1 MSSVWTAVRR
11 VLVGSPL
18 PSWRAVHERLPKVLA
33 LPILASDALSSVA
46 YSGEEML
53 LILVLAGSLAIQSPT
68 LLWLSIAIVTLLA
81 IVATSY
87 RQTIHAYPSGGGAYT
102 VAKENLGVNYGL
114 TAGAALVVGYTLT
127 VAVSVAAGVAA
138 LISAFPTLAEYRVL
152 LGIAGIALITLGNL
166 RGVRESGLLFA
177 FPTYVFIGSAL
188 TLIVLGIYRLQ
199 TTGLVVPSAELAA
212 APVQG
217 LTLLLI
223 LRAFSGGCTIMTGTE
238 AISNAVPNF
247 RPPQSR
253 NAGITLAAMAVIL
266 SVMFLGTNW
275 IIWRT
280 GVLPTHDQTVIS
292 QIARAVFGTTWFY
305 YLLQI
310 STTLILILA
319 ANTAYAGFPWLASV
333 MARDRYM
340 PRQLFNVGDRLVFS
354 NAILLLSFLSAVLI
368 VVFQGDTHRLIPLYA
383 VGVFL
388 SFTLSQAG
396 MVRHATRFKRPGWQR
411 SALISGTGS
420 VVTGIVTL
428 VVGATRFT
436 GGAWISILLIIAVVI
451 GARKIHS
458 HYINVGNQLR
468 LSDQDSFVPMRN
480 TVLVLT
486 PSLHKGILPA
496 LEYGQTISGDV
507 RAIHIETDPIDTELM
522 IERWDTWG
530 GGIPLV
536 ILESPYR
543 SLLGPL
549 LEYLEQ
555 VKVERENH
563 RVTVVIPEFVP
574 VKWWHK
580 ILHNQ
585 SGLILK
591 IALLFRRDII
601 TANVRYY
608 LER

>member
-1 MSSVWTAVRR
+1 M
-11 VLVGSPL
+11 
-18 PSWRAVHERLPKVLA
+18 
-33 LPILASDALSSVA
+33 
-46 YSGEEML
+46 
-53 LILVLAGSLAIQSPT
+53 
-68 LLWLSIAIVTLLA
+68 
-81 IVATSY
+81 
-87 RQTIHAYPSGGGAYT
+87 
-102 VAKENLGVNYGL
+102 
-114 TAGAALVVGYTLT
+114 
-127 VAVSVAAGVAA
+127 
-138 LISAFPTLAEYRVL
+138 
-152 LGIAGIALITLGNL
+152 
-166 RGVRESGLLFA
+166 
-177 FPTYVFIGSAL
+177 PTYVFIASAFAL
-188 TLIVLGIYRLQ
+188 VVLGMYKLETQ
-199 TTGLVVPSAELAA
+199 GLSVPSSAHVPEA
-212 APVQG
+212 VQG
-217 LTLLLI
+217 LTLFLV
-223 LRAFSGGCTIMTGTE
+223 LRAFSGGCAIMTGTE

-247 RPPQSR
+247 RPPESR
-253 NAGITLAAMAVIL
+253 NASTTLAAMAVIL
-266 SVMFLGTNW
+266 SAMFIGTNW
-275 IIWRT
+275 LAWQT
-280 GVLPTHDQTVIS
+280 GVVPAHNETIIS
-292 QIARAVFGTTWFY
+292 QLARAVFGASWFY

-310 STTLILILA
+310 ATTLILILA

-340 PRQLFNVGDRLVFS
+340 PRQLYNVGDRLVFS
-354 NAILLLSFLSAVLI
+354 NAILLLSALSALLI

-396 MVRHATRFKRPGWQR
+396 MVQHTLRHRAEGWR
-411 SALISGTGS
+411 SSALISAVGAI
-420 VVTGIVTL
+420 VTGIVTL
-428 VVGATRFT
+428 VVGVTRFT
-436 GGAWISILLIIAVVI
+436 SGAWIVIVVI
-451 GARKIHS
+451 PA
-458 HYINVGNQLR
+458 VGSQLR
-468 LSDQDSFVPMRN
+468 LSEQDRFVPMRN
-480 TVLVLT
+480 TVIVLT

-522 IERWDTWG
+522 IDRWDSWG

-563 RVTVVIPEFVP
+563 RVTVIIPEFVP

-601 TANVRYY
+601 TTNVRYY

>member
-1 MSSVWTAVRR
+1 MWAFLRR
-11 VLVGSPL
+11 LLVGSPL
-18 PSWRAVHERLPKVLA
+18 PSWRAVYERLPKVLA

-46 YSGEEML
+46 YAGEEIL
-53 LILVLAGSLAIQSPT
+53 LVLILAGSVAIQSPAFMGI
-68 LLWLSIAIVTLLA
+68 SIAIVTLLA

-87 RQTIHAYPSGGGAYT
+87 RQTIMAYPAGGGAYT
-102 VAKENLGVNYGL
+102 VAKENLGVVCGL
-114 TAGAALVVGYTLT
+114 TAGAALVIGYTLT

-138 LISAFPTLAEYRVL
+138 LIAAFPELAEHRVN

-166 RGVRESGLLFA
+166 RGVRESGFLFA
-177 FPTYVFIGSAL
+177 LPTYVFIAGMFSLIAL
-188 TLIVLGIYRLQ
+188 GVYRHE
-199 TTGLVVPSAELAA
+199 TTGLMVPSSALVPL
-212 APVQG
+212 PVQG
-217 LTLLLI
+217 LTLFLV
-223 LRAFSGGCTIMTGTE
+223 LRAFSGGCAIMTGTE

-247 RPPQSR
+247 RPPESR
-253 NAGITLAAMAVIL
+253 NASTTLAAMAVIL
-266 SVMFLGTNW
+266 SLMFIGTNW
-275 IIWRT
+275 LAWKT
-280 GVLPTHDQTVIS
+280 GVIPIHNETVIS
-292 QIARAVFGTTWFY
+292 QLARSVFGTTWFY

-310 STTLILILA
+310 ATTLILILA

-340 PRQLFNVGDRLVFS
+340 PRQLYNVGDRLVFS
-354 NAILLLSFLSAVLI
+354 NAIILLSVLSALLI

-383 VGVFL
+383 VAVFL

-396 MVRHATRFKRPGWQR
+396 MVKHTMRFKHAGWRR
-411 SALISGTGS
+411 SVLISGVGA
-420 VVTGIVTL
+420 VATGIVTL
-428 VVGATRFT
+428 VVGTTRFA
-436 GGAWISILLIIAVVI
+436 GGAWIVIVLIPFLLLLFMRIHKHYIAV
-451 GARKIHS
+451 GS
-458 HYINVGNQLR
+458 QLR
-468 LSDQDSFVPMRN
+468 LSDQDKFIPMKN

-496 LEYGQTISGDV
+496 LEYGKTISGDV
-507 RAIHIETDPIDTELM
+507 RAIHIETDPVDTQLM

-543 SLLGPL
+543 SLLSPL
-549 LEYLEQ
+549 LEYLEA
-555 VKVERENH
+555 VKVERADH

-574 VKWWHK
+574 ARWWQG

-591 IALLFRRDII
+591 IALMFRRDII
-601 TANVRYY
+601 TTNVRYY

>member
-1 MSSVWTAVRR
+1 MWVLLRR
-11 VLVGSPL
+11 LLIGSPL
-18 PSWRAVHERLPKVLA
+18 PSWRAAHERLPKVLA

-53 LILVLAGSLAIQSPT
+53 LVLVLAGSAAIQSPV
-68 LLWLSIAIVTLLA
+68 LVWISAAIIALLA

-114 TAGAALVVGYTLT
+114 IAGAALVVGYTLT
-127 VAVSVAAGVAA
+127 VAVSVAAGVSA
-138 LISAFPTLAEYRVL
+138 LISAFPELADHRVD
-152 LGIAGIALITLGNL
+152 LGIVGIAIITLGNL

-177 FPTYVFIGSAL
+177 LPTYVFIVSAFVL
-188 TLIVLGIYRLQ
+188 VALGIYRLE
-199 TTGLVVPSAELAA
+199 TTGLVVPSSGHAPAA
-212 APVQG
+212 VQG
-217 LTLLLI
+217 LSLFLI
-223 LRAFSGGCTIMTGTE
+223 LRAFSGGCAIMTGTE

-247 RPPQSR
+247 RPPASR
-253 NAGITLAAMAVIL
+253 NAGITLLAMAVIL
-266 SVMFLGTNW
+266 SAMFMGTSW
-275 IIWRT
+275 IAWRT
-280 GVLPTHDQTVIS
+280 GVVPVHDQTVLS
-292 QIARAVFGTTWFY
+292 QLARAVFGATWFY

-310 STTLILILA
+310 ATTLILILA

-340 PRQLFNVGDRLVFS
+340 PRQLYNVGDRLVFS
-354 NAILLLSFLSAVLI
+354 NAILLLSFLSVLLI
-368 VVFQGDTHRLIPLYA
+368 IAFQGNVHRLIPLYA
-383 VGVFL
+383 VGVFM

-396 MVRHATRFKRPGWQR
+396 MVRHAIRFQHAGWRR
-411 SALISGTGS
+411 SAVISGIGS
-420 VVTGIVTL
+420 LATGIVTL
-428 VVGATRFT
+428 VVGVTRFT
-436 GGAWISILLIIAVVI
+436 GGAWISILLIITVVLA
-451 GARKIHS
+451 ARKIHR
-458 HYINVGNQLR
+458 HYIDVGSQLR
-468 LSDQDSFVPMRN
+468 LSDRDSFVPMRN

-496 LEYGQTISGDV
+496 LEYGQSISGDV

-522 IERWDTWG
+522 IERWDKWG

-574 VKWWHK
+574 AKWWHK

>member
-1 MSSVWTAVRR
+1 MWNVLRR
-11 VLVGSPL
+11 LLIGSPL

-46 YSGEEML
+46 YSGEEIL
-53 LILVLAGSLAIQSPT
+53 LVLVLAGSVAVQSPA
-68 LLWLSIAIVTLLA
+68 LMGISVAIVALLA

-87 RQTIHAYPSGGGAYT
+87 RQTIMAYPSGGGAYT
-102 VAKENLGVNYGL
+102 VAKENLGIVYGL
-114 TAGAALVVGYTLT
+114 TAGAALVIGYTLT

-138 LISAFPTLAEYRVL
+138 LISAFPELADHRVN
-152 LGIAGIALITLGNL
+152 LGIAGIAIITLGNL

-177 FPTYVFIGSAL
+177 LPTYVFIASAL
-188 TLIVLGIYRLQ
+188 TLVALGIYRLE
-199 TTGLVVPSAELAA
+199 TTGLTVPSTGH
-212 APVQG
+212 APVAVQG
-217 LTLLLI
+217 LTLFLV
-223 LRAFSGGCTIMTGTE
+223 LRAFSGGCAIMTGTE

-247 RPPQSR
+247 RPPESR
-253 NAGITLAAMAVIL
+253 NASTTLATMAVIL

-275 IIWRT
+275 IAWQT
-280 GVLPTHDQTVIS
+280 GVVPAHDQTVIS
-292 QIARAVFGTTWFY
+292 QLARSVFGTTWFY

-310 STTLILILA
+310 TTTLILILA

-340 PRQLFNVGDRLVFS
+340 PRQLYNVGDRLVFS
-354 NAILLLSFLSAVLI
+354 NAILLLSLLSALLI
-368 VVFQGDTHRLIPLYA
+368 VLFQGDTHRLIPLYA

-396 MVRHATRFKRPGWQR
+396 MVKHTLRYKGAGWHR
-411 SALISGTGS
+411 SAVISGVGAS
-420 VVTGIVTL
+420 VTGLVTL
-428 VVGATRFT
+428 VVGTTRFT
-436 GGAWISILLIIAVVI
+436 GGAWIVIVLIPMLVYLFF
-451 GARKIHS
+451 KIHS
-458 HYINVGNQLR
+458 HYINVGSQLR
-468 LSDQDSFVPMRN
+468 LSDQDRFVPMRN

-496 LEYGQTISGDV
+496 LEYAQTISGDV

-522 IERWDTWG
+522 IDRWDTWG

-563 RVTVVIPEFVP
+563 RVTVVVPEFVP
-574 VKWWHK
+574 AKWWHK
-580 ILHNQ
+580 VLHNQ

>member
-1 MSSVWTAVRR
+1 MWNVLRR
-11 VLVGSPL
+11 LLIGSPL

-46 YSGEEML
+46 YSGEEIL
-53 LILVLAGSLAIQSPT
+53 LVLVLAGSVAVQSPA
-68 LLWLSIAIVTLLA
+68 LMGISVAIVALLA

-87 RQTIHAYPSGGGAYT
+87 RQTIMAYPSGGGAYT
-102 VAKENLGVNYGL
+102 VAKENLGIVYGL
-114 TAGAALVVGYTLT
+114 TAGAALVIGYTLT

-138 LISAFPTLAEYRVL
+138 LISAFPELADHRVN
-152 LGIAGIALITLGNL
+152 LGIAGIAIITLGNL

-177 FPTYVFIGSAL
+177 LPTYVFIASAL
-188 TLIVLGIYRLQ
+188 TLVALGIYRLE
-199 TTGLVVPSAELAA
+199 TTGLTVASSGHAPAA
-212 APVQG
+212 VQG
-217 LTLLLI
+217 LTLFLV
-223 LRAFSGGCTIMTGTE
+223 LRAFSGGCAIMTGTE

-247 RPPQSR
+247 RPPESR
-253 NAGITLAAMAVIL
+253 NASMTLATMAIIL

-275 IIWRT
+275 IAWQT
-280 GVLPTHDQTVIS
+280 GVVPAHDQTVIS
-292 QIARAVFGTTWFY
+292 QLARSVFGTTWFY

-310 STTLILILA
+310 TTTLILILA

-340 PRQLFNVGDRLVFS
+340 PRQLYNVGDRLVFS
-354 NAILLLSFLSAVLI
+354 NAILLLSLLSALLI
-368 VVFQGDTHRLIPLYA
+368 VLFQGDTHRLIPLYA

-396 MVRHATRFKRPGWQR
+396 MVKHTLRYKGAGWHR
-411 SALISGTGS
+411 SAVISGVGAS
-420 VVTGIVTL
+420 VTGLVTL
-428 VVGATRFT
+428 VVGTTRFT
-436 GGAWISILLIIAVVI
+436 GGAWIVIVLIPMLVYLFF
-451 GARKIHS
+451 KIHS
-458 HYINVGNQLR
+458 HYINVGSQLR
-468 LSDQDSFVPMRN
+468 LSDQDRFVPMRN

-496 LEYGQTISGDV
+496 LEYAQTISGDV

-522 IERWDTWG
+522 IDRWDTWG

-563 RVTVVIPEFVP
+563 RVTVVVPEFVP
-574 VKWWHK
+574 AKWWHK
-580 ILHNQ
+580 VLHNQ